1 MRPFDQRALQEGV
14 TKREVLSWA
23 AYDFANSGYTTVV
36 LTAVFSAYFVGQV
49 AGNASW
55 ATFLWTFIL
64 GLSNLAVMLTM
75 PAIGRRSDAR
85 ASRKSWLLGVTLV
98 CVACVCGL
106 YWVRQGDILL
116 AVALIILSNYCWS
129 LGESL
134 CAAWL
139 PELARPEAMGRV
151 SGWGWGFGYLGGMLT
166 LGVSLFWVS
175 HVQGQGGD
183 AADAVP
189 GTMLITATLYLLAAL
204 PMFLFVRDRAL
215 PHATEAAQALRSLLD
230 IRQGWRRLG
239 AFADFRRFLLVGF
252 CFNAGV
258 FVVITLTAVYAE
270 QVMGFQM
277 AETMTLFFAV
287 NIAAALGAFL
297 FGHVEDRIGHRHALM
312 ITLLG
317 WIAVVA
323 LAVFMQSRA
332 AFWGAA
338 TLAGLCIGSSQ
349 SVGRALAGVM
359 APGHRLAEFYGL
371 WAAATRSAA
380 IIGPITYGA
389 ISWGTGGNH
398 RMALLCTGAFF
409 VVALALLFC
418 VNIARGIERARADEQ
433 AELQAVLAA
442 KPEASND

>member
-1 MRPFDQRALQEGV
+1 MTLFDQRALREGV
-14 TKREVLSWA
+14 TRREVLSWA

-85 ASRKSWLLGVTLV
+85 DSRKAWLLSVTLV

-106 YWVRQGDILL
+106 YWARQGDILL

-151 SGWGWGFGYLGGMLT
+151 SGWGWSFGYLGGMLT

-175 HVQGQGGD
+175 HVQGQGGA

-189 GTMLITATLYLLAAL
+189 GTMLITGAIYLLAAL

-215 PHATEAAQALRSLLD
+215 PGTTETDQRLRILPD
-230 IRQGWRRLG
+230 VRQEWQRLG
-239 AFADFRRFLLVGF
+239 EFADFRRFLLVGF

-277 AETMTLFFAV
+277 AETMTMFFVV

-297 FGHVEDRIGHRHALM
+297 FGYVEDRIGHRHALM
-312 ITLLG
+312 LTLLG
-317 WIAVVA
+317 WIAVV
-323 LAVFMQSRA
+323 VVA
-332 AFWGAA
+332 AFTESREAFWAAA

-349 SVGRALAGVM
+349 SAGRALAGVM
-359 APGHRLAEFYGL
+359 APAQRLAEFYGL
-371 WAAATRSAA
+371 WGAATRSAA

-389 ISWGTGGNH
+389 ISWGSGGNH

-418 VNIARGIERARADEQ
+418 VNIARGVERARADERE
-433 AELQAVLAA
+433 ALQALVAVA
-442 KPEASND
+442 PAVPEA